1 LKNYEKLGFKLEKCG
16 KNVNLSQFLK
26 GIGRGENLFQGTAFW
41 HSQEAF
47 FDADIE
53 DLKKEV

>member
-1 LKNYEKLGFKLEKCG
+1 MINWAINWKTGKCG

-26 GIGRGENLFQGTAFW
+26 GIRKGENLFQGTALW

-53 DLKKEV
+53 DLKKKV